1 MGVYEGRGGLTKA
14 TRELLLRWQDT
25 KSNWQDAVADQ
36 FEKKYLEML
45 EKDVKTAVG
54 AMDQMAALLSRIRND
69 CQ

>member
-14 TRELLLRWQDT
+14 TRELMLRWQET
-25 KSNWQDAVADQ
+25 RGNWRDEVAAQ
-36 FEKKYLEML
+36 FEKKYLESL
-45 EKDVKTAVG
+45 EKDVKQAVG

>member
-1 MGVYEGRGGLTKA
+1 MGVYEGRGGLTKS

-25 KSNWQDAVADQ
+25 KANWQDAVADQ

>member
-36 FEKKYLEML
+36 FDKKYLEML
-45 EKDVKTAVG
+45 EKDVKTA
-54 AMDQMAALLSRIRND
+54 I
-69 CQ
+69 

>member
-14 TRELLLRWQDT
+14 TRELMLRWQET
-25 KSNWQDAVADQ
+25 RSSWSDAVAEQ
-36 FEKKYLEML
+36 FEKKYLESL
-45 EKDVKTAVG
+45 EKDVKSAVG